1 MYPKQRL
8 GFKPDSAISV
18 FVNTTM
24 IKSINFLRHPFL
36 LRICLLLFFFYFLI
50 VIYKSLSQK
59 LEINISGLKMR
70 TDSFIMA
77 QIACINVCKTI
88 ARLATIARLSAS
100 AYRLED
106 FISSISLALKC
117 LRTSKK
123 STGEI
128 I

>member
-1 MYPKQRL
+1 M
-8 GFKPDSAISV
+8 
-18 FVNTTM
+18 
-24 IKSINFLRHPFL
+24 
-36 LRICLLLFFFYFLI
+36 
-50 VIYKSLSQK
+50 SQK

-100 AYRLED
+100 AHRLED